1 MYNDSQDGQRDRTG
15 LAAQFDRMGRTDGV
29 KSLLHTENTFSRVF
43 PQAKP
48 LGAIPAG
55 TIIGPTSEVHIV
67 KILDE
72 YGLEVAIPSICSPGD
87 VTYVVISGET

>member
-1 MYNDSQDGQRDRTG
+1 MRKKLYSNILSQQDGEGGWRQITRLCRLCT
-15 LAAQFDRMGRTDGV
+15 R
-29 KSLLHTENTFSRVF
+29 SRVF

-55 TIIGPTSEVHIV
+55 IIIGPISEVHIV

-72 YGLEVAIPSICSPGD
+72 YGVEVAIPSICKHRD
-87 VTYVVISGET
+87 VTYVVIS